1 MSNYVHTV
9 VIIRTKLVILS
20 FDVGKPPECNSQ
32 FSKNAGEQEEVH
44 LVEEA
49 AVQKKVHMS
58 SLCKLRPPGIT
69 WHPLETWAKG
79 ANSGALQGLPF
90 AGCTMISNLPWYISD
105 MSLALVSENSKS
117 HEVINGEQN
126 QRSFSSFFLPLFF
139 IFYLFLLVGMN
150 SK

>member
-20 FDVGKPPECNSQ
+20 FDTGKPPECSSQ

-69 WHPLETWAKG
+69 
-79 ANSGALQGLPF
+79 
-90 AGCTMISNLPWYISD
+90 
-105 MSLALVSENSKS
+105 
-117 HEVINGEQN
+117 
-126 QRSFSSFFLPLFF
+126 
-139 IFYLFLLVGMN
+139 
-150 SK
+150 